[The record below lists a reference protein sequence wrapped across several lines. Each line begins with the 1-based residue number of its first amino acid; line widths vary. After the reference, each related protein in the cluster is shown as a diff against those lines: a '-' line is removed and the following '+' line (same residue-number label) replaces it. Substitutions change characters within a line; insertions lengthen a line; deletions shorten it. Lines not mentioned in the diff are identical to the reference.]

1 MKPIFLALST
11 LLAAASF
18 WASAVTVTTTAEAQ
32 VAGSDFKSRV
42 MAKAAE
48 SRKGVIVVISD
59 HGEVAAYATYLL
71 SAQLKQNPGF
81 VPLLLVPE
89 QERLESYMKTLALPR
104 ESLPAVIF
112 FNKSGRELGR
122 VIGAQPTTIS
132 LLSFN
137 LH

>member
-1 MKPIFLALST
+1 MKPIFLALSS
-11 LLAAASF
+11 LF
-18 WASAVTVTTTAEAQ
+18 AVTSLTATAEAP
-32 VAGSDFKSRV
+32 VVHSDFKSSV

-48 SRKGVIVVISD
+48 SQKGVIVVISD
-59 HGEVAAYATYLL
+59 RGDVAVDAAYLL

-89 QERLESYMKTLALPR
+89 NEKLESYMRTLALPR

-112 FNKSGRELGR
+112 FNKSGKELGR
-122 VIGAQPTTIS
+122 VIGAQPTAIS
-132 LLSFN
+132 LLNFN